1 MTEQQNKCAHSADM
15 ARPESVLRLQRELIS
30 SRNEQYIVL
39 HFFNEDQVNIF
50 VFMKGLKVK

>member
-1 MTEQQNKCAHSADM
+1 MTEQQNKCAYSADM

-30 SRNEQYIVL
+30 SRNEQNIVF
-39 HFFNEDQVNIF
+39 HFFNEEQVNIS

>member
-1 MTEQQNKCAHSADM
+1 M

-30 SRNEQYIVL
+30 SRNEQNIVL